1 MNNASSVA
9 RRVIAPSV
17 PERETATWS
26 NCLVLGNEIAMS
38 GVTAHPQAT
47 AVEPPLGTYEQTLVV
62 LGKIRA
68 LVEAAGAGV
77 QNIYKLVIYV
87 TDIKDKDEVGR
98 ARKEFFQSP
107 YPCSTLV
114 EVRALVFPGLTV
126 EIDAFARLDVALR
139 TDA

>member
-1 MNNASSVA
+1 MSGGAAA

-26 NCLVLGNEIAMS
+26 NCLVLGNEISMS
-38 GVTAHPQAT
+38 GMTANPEST
-47 AVEPPLGTYEQTLVV
+47 AAAPLGTYEQTLIV

-68 LVEAAGAGV
+68 LVEAAGGGV

-87 TDIKDKDEVGR
+87 TNIQDKDEVGR
-98 ARKEFFQSP
+98 ARKEFFRAP

-114 EVRALVFPGLTV
+114 EVRGLVFPGLAV
-126 EIDAFARLDVALR
+126 EIDAFARLDIALR
-139 TDA
+139 ADA